1 VLEGDE
7 STFQQQKHDP
17 KKITKPA
24 EEEWNQSNLWLANYA
39 QNSNQTLLLKMYSE
53 HVWHW
58 NRYVR
63 SHRICPVYPETFF
76 STLILEIRGTKLD
89 ETWTQGS
96 PQHKEQIPKEFFF
109 QIQRF
114 SF

>member
-1 VLEGDE
+1 VLEGDK

-17 KKITKPA
+17 KKITKSA

-63 SHRICPVYPETFF
+63 SHRIYPLKVSDMSGLPRNFF
-76 STLILEIRGTKLD
+76 LNFDS
-89 ETWTQGS
+89 
-96 PQHKEQIPKEFFF
+96 
-109 QIQRF
+109 
-114 SF
+114 